1 MHRQTYAL
9 MLHRLWSMI
18 DYCSRVTILLLP
30 DQLLIHRAYLCGGK
44 FNGVEVHFMMSEFH
58 FWHLC
63 CLSEYIIHSKTQCS
77 WYLLITRS
85 FPAQR
90 SIIPPVWFLC
100 DTFGWKSFW
109 TVKTYWISAIYIQLW
124 LTWFVI
130 RFIWRCLHFGPIL
143 SLSSRF
149 FPHIIVK
156 EVKTQFCHPLISQG
170 MSPCINLRR
179 ARHNAGHSATE
190 PRRVSPHLCMLIICR
205 ATLSGGGDVEG
216 EKPVRLDIPTLR
228 ESPAV
233 GPNIALKRQVRRCSH
248 QPQ

>member
-1 MHRQTYAL
+1 M
-9 MLHRLWSMI
+9 

-30 DQLLIHRAYLCGGK
+30 DQLLIHRAYLCGGE

-63 CLSEYIIHSKTQCS
+63 CFSEYIIRSKTQCS
-77 WYLLITRS
+77 WSLLITLS

-90 SIIPPVWFLC
+90 SLNSSCMIPVWH
-100 DTFGWKSFW
+100 
-109 TVKTYWISAIYIQLW
+109 
-124 LTWFVI
+124 
-130 RFIWRCLHFGPIL
+130 IWRGNHFELLKHTESVLFLSNWDWHGLAFILFDAVLISGPFCPFPL
-143 SLSSRF
+143 VF
-149 FPHIIVK
+149 FPTLTL
-156 EVKTQFCHPLISQG
+156 KTHFCHIRWFPKGCGPSSTLAVRS
-170 MSPCINLRR
+170 
-179 ARHNAGHSATE
+179 HSATE
-190 PRRVSPHLCMLIICR
+190 PRRVSPHLCMLIICW

-216 EKPVRLDIPTLR
+216 EKPVGLDQTIPTLH